1 MPPADACRDILAR
14 LEALGDEG
22 NVEGMKRFCI
32 TGRAYGV
39 RMPQLREIAREAGRD
54 HELALAL
61 WEIPVRETRI
71 LASLVDEPGAVT
83 RKQME
88 DWAASFD
95 GWEICDQCCMNLFRH
110 IDGVEDVALRWSRRH
125 GMFVKRAGYVLM
137 AVLAV
142 HRKQT
147 DDGYFE
153 RFFPAI
159 VRGADDDRR
168 YVKKAVSWALRQIGK
183 RNARLHREAMTIAGE
198 LRQRDST
205 AARWIARDAVRELT
219 SKRVQQRLRRG

>member
-1 MPPADACRDILAR
+1 M
-14 LEALGDEG
+14 
-22 NVEGMKRFCI
+22 
-32 TGRAYGV
+32 
-39 RMPQLREIAREAGRD
+39 
-54 HELALAL
+54 
-61 WEIPVRETRI
+61 RETRI
-71 LASLVDEPGAVT
+71 LASLVDESGAVT
-83 RKQME
+83 REQMDE
-88 DWAASFD
+88 WAASFD

-110 IDGVEDVALRWSRRH
+110 IDGAEDVALRWSRRH

-147 DDGYFE
+147 DDRYFE

-159 VRGADDDRR
+159 VPGADDDRR

-183 RNARLHREAMTIAGE
+183 RNARLNRMAVAVAEK

-219 SKRVQQRLRRG
+219 SKRMQQRLHQ